1 MIGNPAASL
10 RLRVVRLLGRTPLNP
25 NATRLVEIDLHSMG
39 SRSRYDL
46 YLRAAPITAQRD
58 VEGRHRG
65 LDRTDNRCN
74 VEAPS
79 EA

>member
-1 MIGNPAASL
+1 
-10 RLRVVRLLGRTPLNP
+10 LNP

-39 SRSRYDL
+39 SGSRYDV
-46 YLRAAPITAQRD
+46 YLRAPFVTAQRD
-58 VEGRHRG
+58 VEGRHCG
-65 LDRTDNRCN
+65 LERTEKRCN